1 MKRWIPIALIAL
13 VVLLGISG
21 VGTYNSLVKLDQGVR
36 SQWGQVQ
43 NVYQRRADLVPN
55 LVATVKGAAAFEK
68 DTYTAV
74 AAARAQVGQAAA
86 SATQTPTKPETKKQ
100 NQQTQD
106 KQTTTQTQQQVGA
119 E

>member
-1 MKRWIPIALIAL
+1 MKRWIPIALIAV

-55 LVATVKGAAAFEK
+55 LVATVKGAAAIEK

-74 AAARAQVGQAAA
+74 AAARAQLGQEPAGTAHAPPDPA
-86 SATQTPTKPETKKQ
+86 SKQ
-100 NQQTQD
+100 RYQ
-106 KQTTTQTQQQVGA
+106 
-119 E
+119 